1 MRRQEIKNRN
11 EIKSNF
17 TELKNSGESQT
28 IPKRTHR
35 ASGKNAE
42 WSPRNGID

>member
-17 TELKNSGESQT
+17 TELQT